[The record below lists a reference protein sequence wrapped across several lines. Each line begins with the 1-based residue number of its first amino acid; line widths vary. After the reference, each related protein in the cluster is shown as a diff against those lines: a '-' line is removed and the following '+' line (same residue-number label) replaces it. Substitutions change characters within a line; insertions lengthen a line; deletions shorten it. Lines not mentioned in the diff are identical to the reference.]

1 MKIKAKVGYN
11 VIIGDLGIT
20 LNSEKRDWTIIS
32 DDDYEKSLDIK
43 KLSKFLII
51 QKSKASNEIEKSQ
64 PLVTSEDTDTNKV
77 FVSEGRYYKNPDD
90 VFVRMETE
98 EKIDDTIINNEEKVI
113 NELETAE
120 ESIEKNEIVEE
131 QTPVIAE
138 VIEEKSTVEINL
150 PVENKGEK
158 SQKAEKSKNKSKT
171 KTK

>member
-131 QTPVIAE
+131 QTPVTAE